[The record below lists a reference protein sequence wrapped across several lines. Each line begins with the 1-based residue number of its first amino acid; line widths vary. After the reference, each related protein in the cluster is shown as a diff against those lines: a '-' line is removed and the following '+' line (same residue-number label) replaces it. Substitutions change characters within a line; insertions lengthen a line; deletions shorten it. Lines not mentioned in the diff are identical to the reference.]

1 MIALDANLLVYA
13 HRSRTPEH
21 ARARKAIE
29 RAAGGPSGWGMAA
42 ASVSEFWAVAT
53 HPASEGK
60 PSTAKQA
67 AAYISALVAAGA
79 QIWLPGSG
87 FGVRLL
93 QTASDLNVVGSRVF
107 DLQIALTVFEGRA
120 TELWT
125 HDAKFVKIP
134 GLRLHHPLID

>member
-1 MIALDANLLVYA
+1 MIAIDTNLLIYA

-29 RAAGGPSGWGMAA
+29 RAASDAAGWGLAA
-42 ASVSEFWAVAT
+42 ASVAEFWAVAT

-60 PSTAKQA
+60 PSTPKQA
-67 AAYISALVAAGA
+67 AAFMAALVDAGA

-87 FGVRLL
+87 FGTRLL
-93 QTASDLNVVGSRVF
+93 QLASDLNVVGSRVF
-107 DLQIALTVFEGRA
+107 DLQIALSVFEGGA

-125 HDAKFVKIP
+125 HDAKFVKVP
-134 GLRLHHPLID
+134 GLRLHDPL